1 MSKTLWIA
9 GGIAVAI
16 GVVAYVGYNAMP
28 AGNDGAGTI
37 VEAKRAQT
45 NGTNAMNPNATLATA
60 DERAKDSGASGD
72 VTDRNQ
78 ADRNQADRNQ
88 ADRNQADRNQAD
100 RNQADRNQA
109 DRNQADRDSADRSSQ
124 N

>member
-1 MSKTLWIA
+1 MTSKTLWIA

-45 NGTNAMNPNATLATA
+45 NGTNAMNPTSTPATA
-60 DERAKDSGASGD
+60 DDRAKDSGVSGD
-72 VTDRNQ
+72 ASDDR
-78 ADRNQADRNQ
+78 A
-88 ADRNQADRNQAD
+88 
-100 RNQADRNQA
+100 
-109 DRNQADRDSADRSSQ
+109 SADRASADRASADRASADRASADRASADRASA
-124 N
+124 